1 MIPYLSPGAGKAF
14 WVLGEMLT
22 VKVGGEETGGAWAAM
37 EVTAQVRNGPPPHIH
52 TREDESFYVV
62 EGQFWFLYGEKT
74 VDAGPG
80 SFVHVPRG
88 TLHTYNNVGT
98 KPGKLFVIV
107 SPAGLEKFFEELG
120 QPVTD
125 PTTPPPFKMD
135 TDKLTALARKYGLE
149 IRMPTG

>member
-1 MIPYLSPGAGKAF
+1 LIPYLSPGAGKAF

-22 VKVGGEETGGAWAAM
+22 VKVSGEETGGAWAAM
-37 EVTAQVRNGPPPHIH
+37 EVTAQVRNGPPPHLH

-62 EGQFWFLYGEKT
+62 EGQFWFLYGERT

-125 PTTPPPFKMD
+125 LASPPPFKMD
-135 TDKLTALARKYGLE
+135 TERLTALARKYGLE